1 MTGLELFGLLA
12 GFLFA
17 YAAVP
22 TTIRTIRAGKH
33 LGTPLDIIVAI
44 LAGTV
49 TMYSYLLISYGFNWV
64 LALNYTV
71 ELVSWAILLAYRLW
85 RKDGLDETRETRQ
98 SS

>member
-22 TTIRTIRAGKH
+22 AAIRTIKAGKH

-44 LAGTV
+44 LGGTI
-49 TMYSYLLISYGFNWV
+49 TMYSYLFLAYGFNWV
-64 LALNYTV
+64 LTVNYAV
-71 ELVSWAILLAYRLW
+71 EAVSWAVLLFYRLW
-85 RKDGLDETRETRQ
+85 RNK
-98 SS
+98 